1 MVCAGADIEP
11 RVTVPYGLDR
21 ARLVP
26 MRARALIGAVLL
38 ALLVAAALFFP
49 VEQWL
54 RVALNWTKA
63 HRESASLPF
72 FLLYVAAIVCL
83 LPEFLLTLAGG
94 AIFGFAHGMVLVSFA
109 SITGATAAFFVGRTL
124 AREWVCRRI
133 EGWPRFR
140 ALDRALG
147 SRGFWVVLLTRLSPA
162 FPYNLLNYG
171 YSITAVRASDYIV
184 GSWIG
189 MLPGT
194 VLYVY
199 AGSAAAGLS
208 QVLAGKVHVGGP
220 EHVLLWAGLAGTVAI
235 TLLIAH
241 IAHRA
246 LRRELASTK

>member
-1 MVCAGADIEP
+1 MK
-11 RVTVPYGLDR
+11 
-21 ARLVP
+21 
-26 MRARALIGAVLL
+26 ARALIGAVLL
-38 ALLVAAALFFP
+38 VLLVAGALLLP

-54 RVALNWTKA
+54 RAALTWTKA
-63 HRESASLPF
+63 HRDSASLPF

-94 AIFGFAHGMVLVSFA
+94 AIFGFTRGLVLVSFA
-109 SITGATAAFFVGRTL
+109 SITGATAAFFIGRSL
-124 AREWVCRRI
+124 ARDWVSRRI
-133 EGWPRFR
+133 ESWPRFR

-147 SRGFWVVLLTRLSPA
+147 FRGFWVVLLTRLSPA

-171 YSITAVRASDYIV
+171 YSITAVRPRDYVV

-189 MLPGT
+189 MLPGM

-199 AGSAAAGLS
+199 AGSAAASLS
-208 QVLAGKVHVGGP
+208 QVLAGKVRIAGP
-220 EHVLLWAGLAGTVAI
+220 EDVLLWAGLGGTVAV

-246 LRRELASTK
+246 LRRELAGHR